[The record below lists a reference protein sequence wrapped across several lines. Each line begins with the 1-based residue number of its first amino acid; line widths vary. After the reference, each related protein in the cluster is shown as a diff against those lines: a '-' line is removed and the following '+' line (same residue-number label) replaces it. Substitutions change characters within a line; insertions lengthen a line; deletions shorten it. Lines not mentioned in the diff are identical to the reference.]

1 VLLTVRQE
9 DRMNGSDPTA
19 TEQARIFCLVAHER
33 AEELLDPLREHF
45 AGEPQVAVLVERR
58 SRAGKRLTP
67 PPPAEPHQRR
77 APVAERDPVRAVP
90 AELEPEH
97 VRIVQ
102 PLETVRRVHEA
113 TDLHELVERSIATE
127 PDAVSELWW
136 RIGERVMARLRLQVG
151 PFVAEGAMS
160 RLMGRILDELPDYD
174 PQREPLSHWL
184 DAVVDRY
191 AIDYHVT

>member
-1 VLLTVRQE
+1 VFLTVCQE
-9 DRMNGSDPTA
+9 DRMNASDPTA

-33 AEELLDPLREHF
+33 ADQLLDPLRRHF
-45 AGEPQVAVLVERR
+45 AGEAQMAVLVERR
-58 SRAGKRLTP
+58 SRAGKRFTP
-67 PPPAEPHQRR
+67 PPA
-77 APVAERDPVRAVP
+77 
-90 AELEPEH
+90 
-97 VRIVQ
+97 
-102 PLETVRRVHEA
+102 RVHEA

-151 PFVAEGAMS
+151 PFVAERAMS

-174 PQREPLSHWL
+174 PQRELLSHWL